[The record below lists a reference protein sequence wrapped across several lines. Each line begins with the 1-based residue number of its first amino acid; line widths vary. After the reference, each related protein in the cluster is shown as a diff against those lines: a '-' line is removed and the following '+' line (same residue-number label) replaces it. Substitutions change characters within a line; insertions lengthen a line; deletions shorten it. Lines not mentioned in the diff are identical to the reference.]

1 MRALNFN
8 LICLAWVAILVEAP
22 NFDELR
28 QSVTVEEQGAFI
40 KLSVLLETIPSLVFN
55 QLAIAVPNSH
65 LAQTTVYDWY
75 NDFKEGKRTSIED
88 LPRSGRPRTST
99 DEDSKEWVKQLIL
112 ESDGMRFFDLM
123 YVTGIPRTSLQRILN
138 EIGAKKIK
146 SRWCPHEL
154 TATQKQARYAIAGKH
169 LARYQR
175 EQGFLNRIV
184 AIDETMLKSY
194 DPKDDRQTSEWLLP
208 GQKP

>member
-1 MRALNFN
+1 M
-8 LICLAWVAILVEAP
+8 EAP

-28 QSVTVEEQGAFI
+28 QSVTVEEQRAFI

-99 DEDSKEWVKQLIL
+99 DEDNKEWVKQLIL
-112 ESDGMRFFDLM
+112 ESDGMRFF
-123 YVTGIPRTSLQRILN
+123 
-138 EIGAKKIK
+138 
-146 SRWCPHEL
+146 
-154 TATQKQARYAIAGKH
+154 
-169 LARYQR
+169 
-175 EQGFLNRIV
+175 
-184 AIDETMLKSY
+184 
-194 DPKDDRQTSEWLLP
+194 
-208 GQKP
+208 